1 MKLSSHALTF
11 LQAQYRAIFKRA
23 YVKGLAS
30 AVLLT
35 AGLAAGQAQASAT
48 DGKLDGTIFQN
59 TSSSAQDFTVTA
71 DSPLDMADIANSKM
85 SGTWTFVNK
94 LTIDGA
100 DVNIIGAADRAI
112 SVEGATL
119 SIQNGGTLTLSN
131 TKSTNTQIFGGVN
144 GNSRTLTVTG
154 EDSALNI
161 NSASVNFNKAEI
173 NSGATVTLQ
182 GMVELN
188 KKRAAEKKKVGPDW
202 TYYSNIS
209 ANNSSADSGTITV
222 DDATLNIKDQANLT
236 ADKTFNISGSTI
248 NFAGKEHVL
257 GKDGDGNQ
265 ITGSSYATAF
275 LRAGTNTITDATLKI
290 AAKGTGEDMVK
301 SQVNVA
307 DNAWGALYANN
318 IEISDTDV
326 KIGSGGTFVIDG
338 NFTDRTQLKNEGQ
351 HSKTTLSLEDVTFD
365 NHGTAIIG
373 NAQSGGTATVKGE
386 VDLQGKV
393 KNFATVTISGAS
405 ANKGKLI
412 ISEDQ
417 ILKQK
422 DASGNAI
429 EAGWFAGK
437 DSGIVLSGD
446 SIDGATLQLVG
457 TDANGLNL
465 NKDVTFASQADV
477 DGSKTAGKIYVQKSG
492 TIAGEHFVL
501 EDKLTLSDDAK
512 LGLEADV
519 FEIGTADSKVTSLAQ
534 FGAEQYAAHDRVVL
548 QMSGDTFTINK
559 ALNLSRDFY
568 TKDASGDYTTTS
580 NGFGTIEG
588 DNLVVGSKSLSG
600 AVAIKGGAYRNEGQT
615 LTLTSG
621 SLSVDAK
628 AADATEL
635 AGNDG
640 ADEKGWPYF
649 KNGNPASLT
658 WTGKFILSGSDA
670 TKVSVDVTGAKGAD
684 ATLDLTGAS
693 VEWGHGK
700 ITLSGS
706 ADDFES
712 DHVSATDYFARA
724 GFGTLAITG
733 NQFSDFLELGDAD
746 ETKTQMIVSGG
757 GVLLVKGAV
766 TGPINFNKFTSTG
779 SAQPGNVHFSGKGML
794 LSTGELSLETGV
806 DTDNDNTVDVQPLNL
821 GSGAIGAV
829 GITINNRNPALNEA
843 DAELADDFVEVSG
856 GALAVTSRFDSSNNE
871 VKFTKSKL
879 VLDSAFLSNYGVST
893 TASGVAAVHKLT
905 FSGDDTPSDHKSPGL
920 EVWAGDWT
928 VGTGGTLGDIDLTGG
943 AKIEVGNYHA
953 EFVRNGQTA
962 SLEAD
967 NVGISGSGSIFINEG
982 GSATFNTLQAGTG
995 AAITVSGGSLTL
1007 TGIVNETDITADSV
1021 PATLADIG
1029 TLEQVK
1035 AQAGIALNDASISVD
1050 GGSLV
1055 LGDAAATAL
1064 VKFSAT
1070 EDPTTGYVAI
1080 NDAIAE
1086 AKISLTNAAVL
1097 KLDFSESSAA
1107 AINTGAKAGLIT
1119 KEQARELK
1127 DELVDDL
1134 ERGSYINIGELGL
1147 DIIYDSGSMT
1157 AQWTDLKDF
1166 VHVVSGQVGN
1176 NVTERLLVQGITSSD
1191 NDISG
1196 QFGALEAATVGQNSI
1211 RVDGT
1216 LGLHEAH
1223 DGYFVSQ
1230 VGANG
1235 TRSAVGLALN
1245 SYSDVTLH
1253 GEGTVGTLQ
1262 GTSTSDDTLVIFKEG
1277 TYQPG
1282 TTTIEATTGSDGIVN
1297 VGRVEVDNDVLVKGD
1312 VKVGSLAVTK
1322 SLVADNV
1329 NLDGGANGTSAV
1341 FGSLEVAENLTVGST
1356 NSNSL
1361 YVADGVVT
1369 AESLTLLNG
1378 STLYVGWDGAD
1389 ADVKGT
1395 DIDESKPYSGEF
1407 YAGTVDLG
1415 QGGIVVDPA
1424 VTDPTAIAALGQFTN
1439 GTKYKNGVQSETSL
1453 DLGNANGNL
1462 FVGQNSAL
1470 GLGFANKDELKAY
1483 IAAHQSNG
1491 ALSEYQAIAALNGTV
1506 TLNAGYGL
1514 TMTGQ
1519 NKTDFVTYLKDHN
1532 WAVSDTYGTVANTVF
1547 FGEGTA
1553 LKISAEAMA
1562 HAAHN
1567 NKALVTLSGDDGT
1580 LVADG
1585 GSILISGEVR
1595 AQRYQ
1600 LFTDDDGKV
1609 AVVDIDHKAVDSNGI
1624 VVRTENGFLI
1634 GDLNNKNGGTVDL
1647 TINPERSLMSGAS
1660 DPVYATLV
1668 EYAQGYKVVG
1678 EDENGKIHEELYDG
1692 YAKDSTGHVITD
1704 SEGKPTKNYN
1714 YGNDFLDGAIS
1725 TGNGAAAEAAARL
1738 GVYGGAPQAALSAG
1752 KSSTDAIAQR
1762 FGIGAAVSN
1771 LTLAGNTQG
1780 ATLWLAPVYKSAD
1793 SDGFDAQSVDYGVDV
1808 DLYGIAL
1815 GADYTLSNGVTFGAM
1830 FNVGSGDIDG
1840 EGAAAAVS
1848 NDFDYYGFGIYGGYS
1863 VGQFSII
1870 GDVSYTVADNELE
1883 ANTSVDK
1890 IGAQMDSSNLSL
1902 GVTGKYAL
1910 EFNGVNVTPHAGL
1923 RFSSIDLD
1931 DYTIDGAD
1939 VVAAADSDSLN
1950 LFAIPVGVTIAKEFK
1965 GESWTVAPSLDLTVT
1980 GQFGDDELDGDV
1992 TWAGVSNL
2000 TTHTTTEVIDNFT
2013 YGATLGV
2020 EAQSVGGVALGLSVG
2035 YTGSSNTDEFGVNAN
2050 ARFTF

>member
-1 MKLSSHALTF
+1 MLRLHFVKLSSHALTF

-23 YVKGLAS
+23 YIKGLAT

-48 DGKLDGTIFQN
+48 DGKLDGTIFQSASN
-59 TSSSAQDFTVTA
+59 SAQDFTVTA
-71 DSPLDMADIANSKM
+71 DSTLDMADIEDSKM
-85 SGTWTFVNK
+85 SGTWTFVKDLVIDGVDVK
-94 LTIDGA
+94 LT
-100 DVNIIGAADRAI
+100 GAANRAI
-112 SVEGATL
+112 SVEGGLT
-119 SIQNGGTLTLSN
+119 IQSGGTLTLSN
-131 TKSTNTQIFGGVN
+131 TQSTNTQIFGGVN
-144 GNSRTLTVTG
+144 GNSLTLAVTG

-188 KKRAAEKKKVGPDW
+188 KKDAEKSGVGPDW

-209 ANNSSADSGTITV
+209 ANKSSADSGTITV
-222 DDATLNIKDQANLT
+222 DEATLNIKDQALLT

-290 AAKGTGEDMVK
+290 AAKGADDDMVK

-307 DNAWGALYANN
+307 DNAWGALYANK

-351 HSKTTLSLEDVTFD
+351 HSATKLSLEDVTFD
-365 NHGTAIIG
+365 NQGTTIIG

-393 KNFATVTISGAS
+393 KNFATVTISGDGTTA
-405 ANKGKLI
+405 GKLI

-437 DSGIVLSGD
+437 ASGIVLSGD
-446 SIDGATLQLVG
+446 SIEGATLQLVG

-465 NKDVTFASQADV
+465 NKDVTFVSQDDV
-477 DGSKTAGKIYVQKSG
+477 AGGKTAGKIYVQKSG

-501 EDKLTLSDDAK
+501 ESALSLPTSGK

-519 FEIGTADSKVTSLAQ
+519 FEIGTATGKTNTLAD
-534 FGAEQYAAHDRVVL
+534 FGAELYAAHDRVVL
-548 QMSGDTFTINK
+548 EASGDSFTINK

-568 TKDASGDYTTTS
+568 TKDDSGDYTTTS
-580 NGFGTIEG
+580 NGYGTIEG
-588 DNLVVGSKSLSG
+588 DNLSLGTSSASG
-600 AVAIKGGAYRNEGQT
+600 ALTIKGGAYRNEGQS

-621 SLSVDAK
+621 SLTVGAE
-628 AADATEL
+628 AADATGL
-635 AGNDG
+635 PGNDG
-640 ADEKGWPYF
+640 ADEQGWTYY

-658 WTGKFILSGSDA
+658 WKGKFILSGSDA

-684 ATLDLTGAS
+684 ATLDLTGAR
-693 VEWGHGK
+693 VEWGNGT

-706 ADDFES
+706 AKDFEG

-733 NQFSDFLELGDAD
+733 NQFSDFLELGDATATT
-746 ETKTQMIVSGG
+746 TKMIVSGG

-766 TGPINFNKFTSTG
+766 TGPINFNKFTSDSTPV
-779 SAQPGNVHFSGKGML
+779 AAGNVHFSGEGML
-794 LSTGELSLETGV
+794 LSTGDLSLETGV
-806 DTDNDNTVDVQPLNL
+806 DTDGDKDVEESEILTLNL

-829 GITINNRNPALNEA
+829 GITINNRNPELNEA

-871 VKFTKSKL
+871 VKFNQSKL

-905 FSGDDTPSDHKSPGL
+905 FSGDGTASAGESAGL

-928 VGTGGTLGDIDLTGG
+928 VGTGGTLGDIDLSGG
-943 AKIEVGNYHA
+943 AKIKVGNGHR

-967 NVGISGSGSIFINEG
+967 NVGIDGSGSIAIKEG

-995 AAITVSGGSLTL
+995 ASITVEDASLTL

-1029 TLEQVK
+1029 TLDEVK
-1035 AQAGIALNDASISVD
+1035 AQAGIALNDATISVD
-1050 GGSLV
+1050 GGSLI

-1086 AKISLTNAAVL
+1086 ADITLTNAAVL

-1127 DELVDDL
+1127 DELVDAL

-1216 LGLHEAH
+1216 LGLHEARE
-1223 DGYFVSQ
+1223 GYFVSQ

-1235 TRSAVGLALN
+1235 ARSAVGLALN

-1395 DIDESKPYSGEF
+1395 DIDESNSYSGEF

-1491 ALSEYQAIAALNGTV
+1491 ALSEY
-1506 TLNAGYGL
+1506 
-1514 TMTGQ
+1514 
-1519 NKTDFVTYLKDHN
+1519 
-1532 WAVSDTYGTVANTVF
+1532 
-1547 FGEGTA
+1547 
-1553 LKISAEAMA
+1553 
-1562 HAAHN
+1562 
-1567 NKALVTLSGDDGT
+1567 
-1580 LVADG
+1580 
-1585 GSILISGEVR
+1585 
-1595 AQRYQ
+1595 
-1600 LFTDDDGKV
+1600 
-1609 AVVDIDHKAVDSNGI
+1609 
-1624 VVRTENGFLI
+1624 
-1634 GDLNNKNGGTVDL
+1634 
-1647 TINPERSLMSGAS
+1647 
-1660 DPVYATLV
+1660 
-1668 EYAQGYKVVG
+1668 
-1678 EDENGKIHEELYDG
+1678 
-1692 YAKDSTGHVITD
+1692 
-1704 SEGKPTKNYN
+1704 
-1714 YGNDFLDGAIS
+1714 
-1725 TGNGAAAEAAARL
+1725 
-1738 GVYGGAPQAALSAG
+1738 
-1752 KSSTDAIAQR
+1752 
-1762 FGIGAAVSN
+1762 
-1771 LTLAGNTQG
+1771 
-1780 ATLWLAPVYKSAD
+1780 
-1793 SDGFDAQSVDYGVDV
+1793 
-1808 DLYGIAL
+1808 
-1815 GADYTLSNGVTFGAM
+1815 
-1830 FNVGSGDIDG
+1830 
-1840 EGAAAAVS
+1840 
-1848 NDFDYYGFGIYGGYS
+1848 
-1863 VGQFSII
+1863 
-1870 GDVSYTVADNELE
+1870 
-1883 ANTSVDK
+1883 
-1890 IGAQMDSSNLSL
+1890 
-1902 GVTGKYAL
+1902 
-1910 EFNGVNVTPHAGL
+1910 
-1923 RFSSIDLD
+1923 
-1931 DYTIDGAD
+1931 
-1939 VVAAADSDSLN
+1939 
-1950 LFAIPVGVTIAKEFK
+1950 
-1965 GESWTVAPSLDLTVT
+1965 
-1980 GQFGDDELDGDV
+1980 
-1992 TWAGVSNL
+1992 
-2000 TTHTTTEVIDNFT
+2000 
-2013 YGATLGV
+2013 
-2020 EAQSVGGVALGLSVG
+2020 
-2035 YTGSSNTDEFGVNAN
+2035 
-2050 ARFTF
+2050 